1 MSYHLQEI
9 NRRIQADPKEF
20 VDASDAAYAA
30 KIERAGRAIAENAHT
45 CPIVLLSGPSG
56 SGKTTTAM
64 KIAEALCKL
73 GVGSQSLAM
82 DDYFRT
88 VNPRTAPRTPE
99 GDIDLE
105 SPACLD
111 MDLLGT
117 HLNAL
122 ARGEEIHLPRYN
134 FVTRVQSGPIGRPMR
149 LGKDEVAV
157 CEGIHALNDDIAAY
171 CPDAF
176 RLYISARS
184 IVVDSDGREVF
195 KGTCPAS
202 RREAVHLPVQG
213 AREFDVRLVVPVRGV
228 HSEELRRAPAR
239 GRARGRGALCGDP
252 QHSAGARALR
262 DDRPRPARAR
272 EHAAR
277 IYRRRRVQLL
287 SARR

>member
-1 MSYHLQEI
+1 MSYHIQEI

-20 VDASDAAYAA
+20 VDACDAAYAK
-30 KIERAGRAIAENAHT
+30 KIERAARAIAENVHT

-64 KIAEALCKL
+64 KIAEALRKM
-73 GVGSQSLAM
+73 GIGSQSLAM

-184 IVVDSDGREVF
+184 IVVDNDGREVF
-195 KGTCPAS
+195 KGSYRVGANG
-202 RREAVHLPVQG
+202 RETIARLPVLEGQG
-213 AREFDVRLVVPVRGV
+213 MLLIRYEADGERFGNHYLYGEPPYDLK
-228 HSEELRRAPAR
+228 E
-239 GRARGRGALCGDP
+239 
-252 QHSAGARALR
+252 
-262 DDRPRPARAR
+262 
-272 EHAAR
+272 
-277 IYRRRRVQLL
+277 YRNWLDKTKL
-287 SARR
+287 YANKDK

>member
-1 MSYHLQEI
+1 MSYHIQEI

-20 VDASDAAYAA
+20 VDACDAAYAE
-30 KIERAGRAIAENAHT
+30 KIERAARAIAENVHT

-64 KIAEALCKL
+64 KIAEALRKM
-73 GVGSQSLAM
+73 GIGSQSLAM

-99 GDIDLE
+99 GDIDFE

-111 MDLLGT
+111 
-117 HLNAL
+117 
-122 ARGEEIHLPRYN
+122 
-134 FVTRVQSGPIGRPMR
+134 MR

-195 KGTCPAS
+195 KGTWMRLLRRLVRDSNFRGTPAAATLDMWANV
-202 RREAVHLPVQG
+202 RRGEKRFISPFKERANLMFDSSFPCEVSILKNYAAPLLAAVPEGAERYAEIRSILP
-213 AREFDVRLVVPVRGV
+213 ALERFETIDPALLAPESMLREFIGGGV
-228 HSEELRRAPAR
+228 YS
-239 GRARGRGALCGDP
+239 
-252 QHSAGARALR
+252 
-262 DDRPRPARAR
+262 
-272 EHAAR
+272 
-277 IYRRRRVQLL
+277 Y
-287 SARR
+287 